1 MICTYH
7 YIIILDASADT
18 IVRLYSKD
26 FQADTADFKQFF
38 VHSQDVLEACSVRL
52 ADGNCYFWSR
62 YNGGNGWEHVGTS
75 SPEQFHMNA
84 TKALL
89 ASTMPCDHVCFDLAM
104 ATEYMLQSI
113 ESIGISTPVK
123 NAKKKKP
130 E

>member
-1 MICTYH
+1 MTKAVKAK
-7 YIIILDASADT
+7 LSE
-18 IVRLYSKD
+18 V
-26 FQADTADFKQFF
+26 
-38 VHSQDVLEACSVRL
+38 
-52 ADGNCYFWSR
+52 
-62 YNGGNGWEHVGTS
+62 
-75 SPEQFHMNA
+75 EQHMKPYMDDMNA